1 MLGSLSGSLGIL
13 ATTHL
18 KADERALYNATDLAR
33 LDGHEDHICCSIEY
47 PNAWYFDRA
56 KDREPLFRDW
66 VVLLIE
72 PRYLWEDGTRFCP
85 RNAANAFGRDVGE
98 GIDAFR
104 ALFAISVSGAYGKRY
119 NRDPAHLPFCP
130 TDEQAEIL
138 IPDRVPIQDLV
149 GVVVSN
155 ESQAK
160 NEITR
165 LRLSGVPTSG
175 LNFLVNPTLYEKRTL
190 STCIRS
196 GTRPV
201 EVPWDQGIAHG

>member
-1 MLGSLSGSLGIL
+1 
-13 ATTHL
+13 
-18 KADERALYNATDLAR
+18 
-33 LDGHEDHICCSIEY
+33 
-47 PNAWYFDRA
+47 
-56 KDREPLFRDW
+56 
-66 VVLLIE
+66 
-72 PRYLWEDGTRFCP
+72 CP